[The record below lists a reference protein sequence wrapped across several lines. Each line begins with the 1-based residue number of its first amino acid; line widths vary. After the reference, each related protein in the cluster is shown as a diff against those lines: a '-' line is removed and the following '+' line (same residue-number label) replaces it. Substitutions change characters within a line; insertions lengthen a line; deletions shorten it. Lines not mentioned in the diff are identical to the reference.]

1 MTAFA
6 GSGTGAV
13 SGTLSGGTD
22 TINIPAY
29 KFVEITNLDSAVTQ
43 FVAVDSSITPA
54 QGTNGTTVIPPGQ
67 SAIVENP
74 AWGTDATATARVI
87 NIKGASGTF
96 AARGLAGWPR

>member
-1 MTAFA
+1 MTAFVDTA
-6 GSGTGAV
+6 TGAV

-22 TINIPAY
+22 TISIPVY
-29 KFVEITNLDSAVTQ
+29 KFVEITNLDSSVTQ
-43 FVAVDSSITPA
+43 FVATDSTVTPA
-54 QGTNGTTVIPPGQ
+54 QGTDGTIVVPPGQ
-67 SAIVENP
+67 SVVVENP